1 MVSLAGNEIDGAK
14 ARVAWC
20 LITPCRYALKGAPQS
35 CLRRSLAMSNI
46 KIELSMEKLQV
57 VMDVLTNL
65 PWGSANPVIVDIDN
79 QVKQQL
85 NIQPKCDTTDQLEG

>member
-1 MVSLAGNEIDGAK
+1 MDGAN
-14 ARVAWC
+14 
-20 LITPCRYALKGAPQS
+20 
-35 CLRRSLAMSNI
+35 MSNI

-57 VMDVLTNL
+57 VMDALTNL

-85 NIQPKCDTTDQLEG
+85 NIQPQGDTTDQLEG

>member
-1 MVSLAGNEIDGAK
+1 MEAS
-14 ARVAWC
+14 
-20 LITPCRYALKGAPQS
+20 
-35 CLRRSLAMSNI
+35 MSNI

-57 VMDVLTNL
+57 VMDALTNL

-85 NIQPKCDTTDQLEG
+85 NIQHQGDTTDQLEG

>member
-1 MVSLAGNEIDGAK
+1 
-14 ARVAWC
+14 
-20 LITPCRYALKGAPQS
+20 
-35 CLRRSLAMSNI
+35 MSNI

-57 VMDVLTNL
+57 VMDALTNL

-85 NIQPKCDTTDQLEG
+85 NIQPQGDTTDQLEG